1 MTITA
6 SINMVGVVRA
16 TEIIQ
21 SARAAAA
28 LECRHEPQCVLI
40 EISRSI
46 VTGLQD
52 HAEKGLVGGQRRVV
66 DIRV

>member
-6 SINMVGVVRA
+6 SINTVGVVRA

-28 LECRHEPQCVLI
+28 LECRHEPQWVLI
-40 EISRSI
+40 EDLDRS
-46 VTGLQD
+46 
-52 HAEKGLVGGQRRVV
+52 
-66 DIRV
+66 